1 LTKKVLLVDDSE
13 AINVMNSYFF
23 RKCSSDLEIVVARN
37 GKEALA
43 ILEHP
48 DHSLLPD
55 LVILD
60 LKMPV
65 LDGLEV
71 LEHLDSAE
79 FNFQGSL
86 KIILLSTSMNP
97 EDTRRIEKYPFVISY
112 FVKPLSMAQV
122 NLIVSNH
129 LKE

>member
-1 LTKKVLLVDDSE
+1 MNKKVLLVDDSE

-48 DHSLLPD
+48 DHSMLPD

-65 LDGLEV
+65 LDGFEV
-71 LEHLDSAE
+71 LAYLNSVE
-79 FNFQGSL
+79 FDFQGSL

-97 EDTRRIEKYPFVISY
+97 DDANQIEKYPFVINY
-112 FVKPLSMAQV
+112 LVKPLTMSQV
-122 NLIVSNH
+122 FSIVSTH
-129 LKE
+129 LK

>member
-43 ILEHP
+43 VLEHP
-48 DHSLLPD
+48 DHSILPD

-71 LEHLDSAE
+71 LEYLNSVE
-79 FNFQGSL
+79 FDFQGSL

-97 EDTRRIEKYPFVISY
+97 DDAKQIEKYPFVINY
-112 FVKPLSMAQV
+112 LVKPLSMNQV
-122 NLIVSNH
+122 VSIVSTH
-129 LKE
+129 LK

>member
-43 ILEHP
+43 ILERP
-48 DHSLLPD
+48 DHLLLPD

-71 LEHLDSAE
+71 LEYLDSAE
-79 FNFQGSL
+79 FNFQDSL

-97 EDTRRIEKYPFVISY
+97 EDTRRIEKYPFVINY
-112 FVKPLSMAQV
+112 LVKPLSLDQV

>member
-1 LTKKVLLVDDSE
+1 LNKKVLLVDDSE

-48 DHSLLPD
+48 DHSMLPD

-65 LDGLEV
+65 LDGFEV
-71 LEHLDSAE
+71 LAYLNSVE
-79 FNFQGSL
+79 FDFQGSL

-97 EDTRRIEKYPFVISY
+97 DDANQIEKYPFVINY
-112 FVKPLSMAQV
+112 LVKPLTMSQV
-122 NLIVSNH
+122 FSIVSTH
-129 LKE
+129 LK

>member
-1 LTKKVLLVDDSE
+1 MTKKVLLVDDSE

-43 ILEHP
+43 VLEHP
-48 DHSLLPD
+48 DHSILPD

-71 LEHLDSAE
+71 LEYLDSVE
-79 FNFQGSL
+79 FDFQGSL

-97 EDTRRIEKYPFVISY
+97 DDAKRIQKYPFVINY
-112 FVKPLSMAQV
+112 LVKPLSMVQV
-122 NLIVSNH
+122 SSIVETH
-129 LKE
+129 LK

>member
-1 LTKKVLLVDDSE
+1 MNKKVLLVDDSE

-48 DHSLLPD
+48 DHSMLPD

-65 LDGLEV
+65 LDGFEV
-71 LEHLDSAE
+71 LAYLNSVE
-79 FNFQGSL
+79 FDFQGSL

-97 EDTRRIEKYPFVISY
+97 DDANQIEKYSFVINY
-112 FVKPLSMAQV
+112 LVKPLTMNQV
-122 NLIVSNH
+122 FSIVSTH
-129 LKE
+129 LK

>member
-1 LTKKVLLVDDSE
+1 MTKKVLLVDDSE

-37 GKEALA
+37 GREALA

-48 DHSLLPD
+48 DHSILPD

-71 LEHLDSAE
+71 LEYLNSVE
-79 FNFQGSL
+79 FDFQDSL

-97 EDTRRIEKYPFVISY
+97 DDAKQIEKYPFVKKY
-112 FVKPLSMAQV
+112 LVKPLSMSHV
-122 NLIVSNH
+122 VSIVSAY
-129 LKE
+129 LK